1 MALKA
6 EGPAPVRVPRVT
18 IECVV
23 FSVRAE
29 KLAVLLTKR
38 AVAPFAGLWSL
49 PSGAV
54 AYNEPL
60 ERACNRI
67 LESQT
72 GLASVRFEQLGA
84 VGTPGRDPR
93 GHTIS
98 IVYYTFMWAE
108 RTRLV
113 PGPEALEA
121 RFQPVERTVAHD
133 SATPGGAL
141 KRGVVPLAF
150 DHKWLVDIAHHR
162 LASRLR
168 DPTAS
173 NAFEFVPS
181 QFTLSQIQR
190 VHELV
195 GGAPITS
202 RAFRTELLA
211 SGAIEPVAEG
221 KTSRNRLYR
230 WKQ

>member
-6 EGPAPVRVPRVT
+6 EVPAPLRAPRVT

-38 AVAPFAGLWSL
+38 AVAPFEGLWSL
-49 PSGAV
+49 PSGTV
-54 AYNEPL
+54 TYNEPL

-67 LESQT
+67 LEAQT
-72 GLASVRFEQLGA
+72 GLTSVRFEQLGA

-93 GHTIS
+93 GHTIA

-113 PGPEALEA
+113 PGPDSLEV
-121 RFQPVERTVAHD
+121 RFQPVERTTGHD
-133 SATPGGAL
+133 SASAGNAL
-141 KRGVVPLAF
+141 KRGTIPLAF
-150 DHKWLVDIAHHR
+150 DHKWLVDVAHQR
-162 LASRLR
+162 LAARLR
-168 DPTAS
+168 HPTAS

-195 GGAPITS
+195 GGAPVTS
-202 RAFRTELLA
+202 RVFRAELLA